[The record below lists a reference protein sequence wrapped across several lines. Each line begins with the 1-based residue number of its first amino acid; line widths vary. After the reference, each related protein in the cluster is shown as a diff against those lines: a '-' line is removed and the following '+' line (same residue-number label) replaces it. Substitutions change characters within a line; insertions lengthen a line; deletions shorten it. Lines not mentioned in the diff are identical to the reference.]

1 MAKLTDKQKLFI
13 VKGLACY
20 DTPTQVAAA
29 VKEEFGIDVPRT
41 QVAKY
46 DPTKEAGCDLST
58 KLCAIFEATRAEFL
72 EQVKDIPIASQA
84 FRLRALGRMLN
95 KVESQGNVALATQ
108 ILEQAAKETGG
119 AFTNR
124 REVTGKGGGPI
135 QQNNTVTNLTPG
147 EFAEIARQV
156 ADEV

>member
-13 VKGLACY
+13 VKALACY

-29 VKEEFGIDVPRT
+29 VKEEFGIEVART
-41 QVAKY
+41 QVSKY
-46 DPTKEAGCDLST
+46 DPTKEAGCDLSA
-58 KLCAIFEATRAEFL
+58 KLCAIFDATRAGFI
-72 EQVKDIPIASQA
+72 EQVKDIPISSQA

-95 KVESQGNVALATQ
+95 KVESQGNVPLAAQ
-108 ILEQAAKETGG
+108 ILEQAAKEAGG

-135 QQNNTVTNLTPG
+135 QQNTMNTTLTPG
-147 EFAEIARQV
+147 EFADIARQV
-156 ADEV
+156 ASEV